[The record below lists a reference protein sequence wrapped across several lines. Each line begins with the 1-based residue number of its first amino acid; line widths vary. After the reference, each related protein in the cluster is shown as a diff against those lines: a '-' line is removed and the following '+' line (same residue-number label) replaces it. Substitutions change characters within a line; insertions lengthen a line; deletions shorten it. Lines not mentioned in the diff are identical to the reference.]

1 MKFTVRAGTVLLL
14 ALIICFTAACGA
26 EISTK
31 LTVDGSFNGTREIT
45 AVIDSDD
52 ITKVTGG
59 AAALEQVIKES
70 KPADMDYTVKNDGGN
85 TVITFTIKFSGL
97 EEYRTKINNI
107 IDAGRTED
115 SDLVHE
121 VVFETGKTYFK
132 EGFRLSENF
141 TSIDLLNWYINALE
155 ESGIISESQGNW
167 YEIGEN
173 KIVFSG
179 KEYSSGSRLEAD
191 EQIKRCLSGINVTT
205 TVTTA
210 GDFERVIEFTSDND
224 TEEELEE
231 AGCVLEEYLKNLCP
245 DGDKFEKTSGEDSY
259 NNTYAFTLS
268 AGSAEE
274 LIEKTDAVLQTKNRL
289 SITAEAL
296 EDTPGT
302 AAISVTESIDGTYYI
317 DYDSARVTSRLRVYD
332 GVKYA
337 DADTSYSTEDG
348 YLVYRPNAGG
358 EYTFSGEWKIGF
370 SEIVFSAGASSLN
383 KMNASFV
390 FRPIEGLDS
399 SLAESAGTL
408 IKSAAEKGGKLTEK
422 DSVYTV
428 SFSGSKDDVEKD
440 INRFIGAA
448 LSYEPEKDGNGKYAY
463 FNVQLENYN
472 TLSRLKKGIR
482 GLISYDF
489 SPLTGSADITFENEG
504 GFFGGTRYSANGSYE
519 DGKEISGSSGSL
531 YFYNESVS
539 VLWTAVLAAAL
550 IVLIAGIVMLII
562 NRNDFS
568 KLKTVFAGM
577 KKPKA
582 PAVQQEADGTL
593 PESADEFP
601 EPAAPEAVKEPAMA
615 AAGTA
620 GEAPAKQP
628 EQTVSE
634 SGSGEED
641 LL

>member
-1 MKFTVRAGTVLLL
+1 MKIIARAGMVLML

-26 EISTK
+26 DISTK
-31 LTVDGSFNGTREIT
+31 LTVDDSFNGTREIT

-70 KPADMDYTVKNDGGN
+70 KPADMDYTVKNNGGN

-115 SDLVHE
+115 SDLVPE
-121 VVFETGKTYFK
+121 VVFETGETYFK

-141 TSIDLLNWYINALE
+141 TSVDLLNWYINALE

-205 TVTTA
+205 TVTTS
-210 GDFERVIEFTSDND
+210 GSFERVIEFTSDND
-224 TEEELEE
+224 TEEELEK

-245 DGDKFEKTSGEDSY
+245 DGDTFEKTSEEDSY
-259 NNTYAFTLS
+259 NNTYAFTLN
-268 AGSAEE
+268 ADSAEE
-274 LIEKTDAVLQTKNRL
+274 LVEKTDAVLQTKNKL

-317 DYDSARVTSRLRVYD
+317 DYDSARVTSRLKVYD
-332 GVKYA
+332 GVEYG

-348 YLVYRPNAGG
+348 YLIYRPNAGG

-370 SEIVFSAGASSLN
+370 SEIVFSAGASGLD

-390 FRPIEGLDS
+390 FKPIEGLDS

-422 DSVYTV
+422 DNVYTV
-428 SFSGSKDDVEKD
+428 SFSGSKDDVEKE
-440 INRFIGAA
+440 INSFIGAA
-448 LSYEPEKDGNGKYAY
+448 SGYVPEKDGNGKYAY
-463 FNVQLENYN
+463 FNVELEKYN

-482 GLISYDF
+482 GSISYDF
-489 SPLTGSADITFENEG
+489 SPVTGSSDITFENKSG
-504 GFFGGTRYSANGSYE
+504 LFGGTRYSANGSYE
-519 DGKEISGSSGSL
+519 DGKEIAGSSGSL
-531 YFYNESVS
+531 YFYTESVS

-550 IVLIAGIVMLII
+550 IVLIAGIVMLIM
-562 NRNDFS
+562 NRNEFS
-568 KLKTVFAGM
+568 KLKTVLAGM

-582 PAVQQEADGTL
+582 PAVQQEAADA
-593 PESADEFP
+593 PSESVDEFP
-601 EPAAPEAVKEPAMA
+601 EPVTPEKEPAMA
-615 AAGTA
+615 AAGAA
-620 GEAPAKQP
+620 GEAPATEP
-628 EQTVSE
+628 EQQTVSE

>member
-26 EISTK
+26 DISTK
-31 LTVDGSFNGTREIT
+31 LTVDDSFNGTREIT

-70 KPADMDYTVKNDGGN
+70 KPADMDYTVKNNGGN

-107 IDAGRTED
+107 IDAGRAED
-115 SDLVHE
+115 SELVPE

-141 TSIDLLNWYINALE
+141 TSVDLLNWYINALE

-224 TEEELEE
+224 TEEELEK

-245 DGDKFEKTSGEDSY
+245 EGDKFEKTSEEDSY
-259 NNTYAFTLS
+259 NNTYAFTLN
-268 AGSAEE
+268 ADSAEE
-274 LIEKTDAVLQTKNRL
+274 LVEKTDAVLQTKNKL

-296 EDTPGT
+296 ENTPGT

-317 DYDSARVTSRLRVYD
+317 DYDSSRVTSRLKVYD
-332 GVKYA
+332 GVEYG

-348 YLVYRPNAGG
+348 YLIYCPNAGG

-370 SEIVFSAGASSLN
+370 SEIVFSAGATGLN

-390 FRPIEGLDS
+390 FKPIEGLDS

-440 INRFIGAA
+440 INSFIGAA
-448 LSYEPEKDGNGKYAY
+448 LSYVPEKDGNGKYAY
-463 FNVQLENYN
+463 FNVELEKYN

-482 GLISYDF
+482 GSVSYDF
-489 SPLTGSADITFENEG
+489 SPVTGSSDITFENKSG
-504 GFFGGTRYSANGSYE
+504 LFGGTRYSANGSYE
-519 DGKEISGSSGSL
+519 DGAEISGSSGSL
-531 YFYNESVS
+531 YFYTESVS

-550 IVLIAGIVMLII
+550 IVLIAGIVMLIM
-562 NRNDFS
+562 NRNEFS
-568 KLKTVFAGM
+568 KLKTVLAGM

-582 PAVQQEADGTL
+582 PAVEQVTSDAPSGST
-593 PESADEFP
+593 DEFP
-601 EPAAPEAVKEPAMA
+601 ESDTPEKEPAMA
-615 AAGTA
+615 AAGAA
-620 GEAPAKQP
+620 GEAPAKEP
-628 EQTVSE
+628 EQQTVSE